1 MIDLHCHSTFSDGTY
16 TPSQLIQMACQKKM
30 TALALTDHDTIDGI
44 DEFLQAAQATNVCAI
59 PGIEFS
65 TSWYGASLHIVGL
78 FIDHHHPALKAKLTE
93 LINSRHHRNLKI
105 IERLQ
110 ELGCEITFE
119 EVQAETQGK
128 SIGRPH
134 IARVLVRKGYCNSIQ
149 ETFNKYIGQK
159 QKAYVRRFLPMPS
172 EMIELIH
179 EIGGVA
185 IWAHPLSH
193 GKKSLSRTRSIVSR
207 LQTSHLDGIECF
219 YADYKDLQTQLAKD
233 VANEFGLLYSGG
245 SDFHGENIP
254 DLELGIGY
262 GNLNISDQLLP
273 PIIDKARYYK
283 ELL

>member
-1 MIDLHCHSTFSDGTY
+1 MIDLHCHSTFSDGTF
-16 TPSQLIQMACQKKM
+16 TPTQLIQIAKQKKI

-44 DEFLQAAQATNVCAI
+44 DEFMQAAKETNIQAI

-78 FIDHHHPALKAKLTE
+78 FINHRHPALKAKLTE
-93 LINSRHHRNLKI
+93 LINSRHQRNLKI

-110 ELGCEITFE
+110 DLGCNVTFE
-119 EVQAETQGK
+119 EVQEETQGK

-134 IARVLVRKGYCNSIQ
+134 IARVLVRKGYCSSIQ
-149 ETFNKYIGQK
+149 DAFNKFIGQK

-172 EMIELIH
+172 EIIELIH

-207 LQTSHLDGIECF
+207 LLPVHLDGLECF
-219 YADYKDLQTQLAKD
+219 YSDYKDLQTQIAKD

-262 GNLNISDQLLP
+262 GNLNISEQLLP
-273 PIIDKARYYK
+273 PIIAKAHYYK